1 MDPIAVNNP
10 ETDAAKELVL
20 SILGEIDQ
28 RITVH
33 DFRLV
38 RGQTH
43 TNLVFDISA
52 PFEVRLSDGE
62 LKALLTERIKAK
74 NEAYVPVI
82 TVDRR

>member
-1 MDPIAVNNP
+1 MKLA
-10 ETDAAKELVL
+10 
-20 SILGEIDQ
+20 LGRIDD

-52 PFEVRLSDGE
+52 PYEIKLSNGE
-62 LKALLTERIKAK
+62 LKARAIAEITALNKAF
-74 NEAYVPVI
+74 NPVI
-82 TVDRR
+82 TIDRR